1 MTRLAAD
8 RAAAVLEPATDS
20 EPPNGSGRRLPVRPH
35 VRAMREQLDPAN
47 LRSFARSTP
56 GRLIGVGLLLAVVCL
71 AAGATTAATVNERQN
86 GLDVLLVET
95 EPDAHSAHR
104 IYTSLSVADAAA
116 ATAFISGGLEPQ
128 HVRDRYSQAVGESA
142 AELAALSGE
151 GPDQRLRTGIATGL
165 PVYTGLIETARANNR
180 SGYPVG
186 AAYLSEASN
195 QMQTTLL
202 PMAGELQ
209 QHRSDAVDDAQRHHV
224 RPPWIAIASLVLA
237 LAGLIWAQVDFA
249 RRWHRTFNPGL
260 LLAAGAVLLLLI
272 WTVVAGS
279 ISATAMIRGR
289 DDAARAADRLTES
302 RILAQQARSAETL
315 KLVRRDATGDYDL
328 TYDANRARLT
338 ELLADDAPGAAEAR
352 AALDRWHAAH
362 QRMNEALDR
371 GDFVAAAAVATGPG
385 AEDSAAQVDALDQA
399 LASGIADTR
408 DNLRDDISQSA
419 RVLDFLAPGALILGI
434 LGAACVA
441 LGVWPRLREYR

>member
-8 RAAAVLEPATDS
+8 RAAAVLEPATDA
-20 EPPNGSGRRLPVRPH
+20 EPPNGSGRRLPMRPH

-56 GRLIGVGLLLAVVCL
+56 GRLIGVGLLLAMVCL
-71 AAGATTAATVNERQN
+71 AAGVVTAVTVNERQN
-86 GLDVLLVET
+86 GLDVLLAET

-142 AELAALSGE
+142 AELAALSGQ
-151 GPDQRLRTGIATGL
+151 GTDQRLRTGISTGL

-195 QMQTTLL
+195 QMQTRLL

-209 QHRSDAVDDAQRHHV
+209 QHRSDAVDVAQRRHV
-224 RPPWIAIASLVLA
+224 RPPWVAIALLVLT
-237 LAGLIWAQVDFA
+237 LAGLVLAQVDFA

-260 LLAAGAVLLLLI
+260 LLASGAVVLLLV
-272 WTVVAGS
+272 WTVVAGA
-279 ISATAMIRGR
+279 ISATSMIRGR
-289 DDAARAADRLTES
+289 EDAALPADRLTES

-328 TYDANRARLT
+328 TYDANRTRLT
-338 ELLADDAPGAAEAR
+338 ELLADDAPGAADAR

-362 QRMNEALDR
+362 LRMNQALDR

-385 AEDSAAQVDALDQA
+385 AADAAAQVDALDKA
-399 LASGIADTR
+399 LAAGIADTR
-408 DNLRDDISQSA
+408 NNLRDDISQSA

-434 LGAACVA
+434 LAAACVV